1 MCFST
6 QSVQRRERNTIT
18 STLREIGDK
27 VTTGDQNA
35 TGTNTQRTKTTV
47 GESRDDRNESGRR
60 HRPPSRAVRTRGATG
75 RPRKRLA
82 RRASGGRARIR
93 SQSGS
98 VCPRHRGPEARDEAS
113 AVRGED
119 GGHQRDGGAKAF
131 GAARL
136 PRALSREAAGTA
148 SPKQAVNGEG
158 DAGPGKSN
166 AGDARSRSAGR
177 RPGDRR
183 AQPCRRPRSADRTGQ
198 AQLLQGPHDAPEFK
212 FKPLA
217 RACG

>member
-1 MCFST
+1 MPQEQT
-6 QSVQRRERNTIT
+6 PREQRRRLE
-18 STLREIGDK
+18 SH
-27 VTTGDQNA
+27 VTTG
-35 TGTNTQRTKTTV
+35 TKAAGGV
-47 GESRDDRNESGRR
+47 
-60 HRPPSRAVRTRGATG
+60 G
-75 RPRKRLA
+75 RPRELSGHGAPQGGPGNVRREEPVGVVPGSGVRVAACA
-82 RRASGGRARIR
+82 RGVGGWT
-93 SQSGS
+93 
-98 VCPRHRGPEARDEAS
+98 PRDEAS

-136 PRALSREAAGTA
+136 PRALSRGAAGTA